1 MRLGAEVGPDEGR
14 EGVEDLEGAALDGA
28 VRAGADKLLDGPERE
43 GVLEGREFP
52 PDGAVRDGASRLLE
66 VGLAD
71 PEGDVRAGAF
81 KLFDVGRFAEV
92 ALFAALCSL
101 RLMPTFGGAVEPAP
115 AGRNPMPIEK
125 APAGL
130 AMRAPLAS
138 ELTPLPTAPATREA
152 TEVPAGVFGP

>member
-52 PDGAVRDGASRLLE
+52 PDGAVRDGAFRLLE

-81 KLFDVGRFAEV
+81 KLFDVGRFADV
-92 ALFAALCSL
+92 ALFAADRSF
-101 RLMPTFGGAVEPAP
+101 RDMPLIPFGGLSEPTPTGVVIPTSAP
-115 AGRNPMPIEK
+115 TGPAARNALRPM
-125 APAGL
+125 
-130 AMRAPLAS
+130 
-138 ELTPLPTAPATREA
+138 APATREA
-152 TEVPAGVFGP
+152 TEGPAGVFGP